1 MAALTAPTAPLLPT
15 REELHP
21 GAIVAARDM
30 LAALAEG
37 SVVVVDPD
45 RATAALAEV
54 IVTIH
59 QGATRETARG
69 CVAVLD
75 SAAARMTSPTVA
87 AALSGAADILCR
99 GYGVGR
105 PVATP
110 AGGSKP

>member
-1 MAALTAPTAPLLPT
+1 MAALTSPTAPLLPT
-15 REELHP
+15 REELQP
-21 GAIVAARDM
+21 GALVAARDL

-37 SVVVVDPD
+37 SVVVVDEG

-54 IVTIH
+54 IVTLH

-75 SAAARMTSPTVA
+75 HAAARMTSPTVA
-87 AALSGAADILCR
+87 AAPSGAADTLGR

-105 PVATP
+105 
-110 AGGSKP
+110 AGGEGKAGA

>member
-1 MAALTAPTAPLLPT
+1 MAAPTSPLLPT

-21 GAIVAARDM
+21 GALTAARDL

-37 SVVVVDPD
+37 SIVVVDPD

-54 IVTIH
+54 IVTLH

-75 SAAARMTSPTVA
+75 RLAEGMTSVTVA
-87 AALSGAADILCR
+87 AVIRGAADILCR

-105 PVATP
+105 PVAGP
-110 AGGSKP
+110 ADGSAKP